1 MHLQFFDGSVG
12 MMTPQYEDARGL
24 PEGGER
30 MELKEMVRGLADLIW
45 EREQRIPQVETAILG
60 YVQDV
65 VLAEIE
71 YRRRMRDLDRRL
83 TELESTSEAG
93 VSILSP

>member
-1 MHLQFFDGSVG
+1 
-12 MMTPQYEDARGL
+12 
-24 PEGGER
+24 

>member
-1 MHLQFFDGSVG
+1 MADA
-12 MMTPQYEDARGL
+12 TPATFLDFGRWF
-24 PEGGER
+24 
-30 MELKEMVRGLADLIW
+30 W